1 MTSICHLTLFLKCI
15 NLSLIAKIFQY
26 SISAP
31 IADKMR
37 KPKLLKPQPR
47 KVVLVSSINE
57 IHRTVLFVLQNFQL
71 LCLILFYV
79 SCNSAVV
86 LNQQPKIAEESLM
99 YAELEL
105 MKPLPEAKSATT
117 GTVYAQILFEDRPV

>member
-1 MTSICHLTLFLKCI
+1 
-15 NLSLIAKIFQY
+15 
-26 SISAP
+26 
-31 IADKMR
+31 MR
-37 KPKLLKPQPR
+37 MPKLLKPQPR

-57 IHRTVLFVLQNFQL
+57 IHRNVLFVLQNL
-71 LCLILFYV
+71 LYLILFNV

-105 MKPLPEAKSATT
+105 MKPLPEAKTATT
-117 GTVYAQILFEDRPV
+117 GTVYAQILFEDKPV

>member
-15 NLSLIAKIFQY
+15 NLSSIAKIFQY
-26 SISAP
+26 FISAP

-37 KPKLLKPQPR
+37 MPKLLKPQPR

-57 IHRTVLFVLQNFQL
+57 IHRNVLFVLQNL
-71 LCLILFYV
+71 LYLILFNV

-105 MKPLPEAKSATT
+105 MKPLPEAKTVTT
-117 GTVYAQILFEDRPV
+117 GTVYAQILFEDKPV